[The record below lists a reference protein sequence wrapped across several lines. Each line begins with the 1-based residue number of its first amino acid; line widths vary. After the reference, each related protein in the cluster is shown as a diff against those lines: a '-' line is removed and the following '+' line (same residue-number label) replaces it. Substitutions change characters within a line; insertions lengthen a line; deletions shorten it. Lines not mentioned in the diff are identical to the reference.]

1 MEIYKRNGQKA
12 LFDIHHI
19 YDSVIA
25 AYQSVEEKYTKNVE
39 QQILEQF
46 CVEALNEWCVTELGK
61 LIPSVEDIQD
71 KVEKYL
77 MQTNPKVAKAYIL
90 YREQK
95 KQARLTREKIEYIT
109 KYAHSNGNAASN
121 SNTDANANS
130 SIKNVASIEPEVFK
144 DNIRLIQRQMMK
156 DKLNELYPEVAR
168 QYTKD
173 IESKVIYT
181 NDESNSPIQKAYCG
195 AYSTYPLITEGCG
208 GLDGITPSAPNDIQS
223 FSGQVTNA
231 VFALS
236 AQTKGAVALGD
247 YIISLNMM
255 VVEEF
260 GPIWYEK
267 LDVSICNSNVKD
279 WQKRT
284 IKREIRKGMK
294 QFIFGV
300 NQPQGNRG
308 FQSPFTNLNFFDK
321 YYFESMFGDFC
332 YPNGDKPK
340 WKQID
345 TLQRIFIE
353 LLRELRLVVPLT
365 FPVTTFALLYDENG
379 YRDKEYEDLCAEEWS
394 KGSSHFLYHSN
405 NADSL
410 SSCCRVQN
418 KIDKN
423 YFTST
428 TGMIGL
434 MTGSCNVITLNLNRI
449 IQDWYR
455 SIPSMTLTGS
465 IPEKKHLVSDILCTS
480 PIWGFKD
487 YLIDILDRVYKY
499 HIAYKTMLY
508 ELEDLGMITYS
519 TANYLYIKKLYS
531 TIGILGYYEAAKFL
545 NLEDGSKEY
554 IEFQS
559 IILNT
564 ISEQNKL
571 HSIHD
576 KKRPFIFNLECVPGE
591 NMAVR
596 FYKWDKEDGYIVPED
611 QNLYNSYFFNPWKEE
626 NPLIKLQLHGG
637 SISKASDGG
646 QGCHINLDTHL
657 SKEQYKG
664 LMKAAREYGCNYF
677 TFNVPITKCLDC
689 KHIVNGPIGKCPKCG
704 SINIDYYTRVIGFL
718 TPISN
723 WSLERQQ
730 EFLERMYGKSKGKY
744 LSNFR

>member
-1 MEIYKRNGQKA
+1 MYIYKREGQKV
-12 LFDIHHI
+12 LFDKQKII
-19 YDSVIA
+19 DSVMS
-25 AYQSVEEKYTKNVE
+25 AYKSVKEDFGSSEFTSLSRHFNTYD
-39 QQILEQF
+39 I
-46 CVEALNEWCVTELGK
+46 NEWCVSELGK
-61 LIPSVEDIQD
+61 MIPNVEDIQD
-71 KVEKYL
+71 RVEKWL
-77 MQTNPKVAKAYIL
+77 MAKNPKVAKAYIL
-90 YREQK
+90 YREK
-95 KQARLTREKIEYIT
+95 HSESRLTREKIEYIT
-109 KYAHSNGNAASN
+109 KYSKSNGNAATN

-156 DKLNELYPEVAR
+156 DKLNELYPEVAK
-168 QYTKD
+168 QYIKD
-173 IESKVIYT
+173 IDSRIIYP

-195 AYSTYPLITEGCG
+195 AYSTYPLITDGCG
-208 GLDGITPSAPNDIQS
+208 GLDGITPTAPNDIQS
-223 FSGQVTNA
+223 FSGQITNA

-260 GPIWYEK
+260 GNNWYEK
-267 LDVSICNSNVKD
+267 LDITICNNHVKD

-321 YYFESMFGDFC
+321 YYFEAMFGEFY
-332 YPNGDKPK
+332 YPNGTRPE
-340 WKQID
+340 WKAID

-353 LLRELRLVVPLT
+353 LLRELRLIVPLT

-379 YRDKEYEDLCAEEWS
+379 YKDKEYEELCAEEWA

-434 MTGSCNVITLNLNRI
+434 MTGSVNVITLNINRI
-449 IQDWYR
+449 IQDWYNSNCWITDDLGDHKFKKE
-455 SIPSMTLTGS
+455 SI
-465 IPEKKHLVSDILCTS
+465 IQDIRKKESLKT
-480 PIWGFKD
+480 
-487 YLIDILDRVYKY
+487 YLINILERIYKY
-499 HIAYKTMLY
+499 HIAYKTMMY
-508 ELEDLGMITYS
+508 ELEELGMITYS
-519 TANYLYIKKLYS
+519 TSNYLYIKKLYS

-545 NLEDGSKEY
+545 GLDDDTQEY
-554 IEFQS
+554 KDFMAL
-559 IILNT
+559 ILNT
-564 ISEQNKL
+564 ISEQNKI

-576 KKRPFIFNLECVPGE
+576 KKRPFVFNLECVPGE
-591 NMAVR
+591 NMAVK
-596 FYKWDKEDGYIVPED
+596 FYKWDKSDGYYVPED
-611 QNLYNSYFFNPWKEE
+611 QNLYNSYFYNPWKEE

-637 SISKASDGG
+637 DISKASDGG

-677 TFNVPITKCLDC
+677 TFNVPMTKCLDC
-689 KHIVNGPIGKCPKCG
+689 NHVVNGPVGKCPKCG
-704 SINIDYYTRVIGFL
+704 STNIDYYTRVIGFL

-723 WSLERQQ
+723 WSPERKQ
-730 EFLERMYGKSKGKY
+730 EFFERLYGKNKGKY
-744 LSNFR
+744 LSNFG

>member
-1 MEIYKRNGQKA
+1 MYIYKRGGQKV
-12 LFDIHHI
+12 LFDKQKII
-19 YDSVIA
+19 DSVMS
-25 AYQSVEEKYTKNVE
+25 AYKSVKEDFGSSEFTSLSRHFNTYD
-39 QQILEQF
+39 I
-46 CVEALNEWCVTELGK
+46 NEWCVSELGK
-61 LIPSVEDIQD
+61 MIPNVEDIQD
-71 KVEKYL
+71 RVEKWL
-77 MQTNPKVAKAYIL
+77 MAKNPKVAKAYIL
-90 YREQK
+90 YREK
-95 KQARLTREKIEYIT
+95 HSESRLTREKIEYIT
-109 KYAHSNGNAASN
+109 KYSKSNGNAATN

-156 DKLNELYPEVAR
+156 DKLNELYPEVAK
-168 QYTKD
+168 QYIKD
-173 IESKVIYT
+173 IDSRIIYP

-195 AYSTYPLITEGCG
+195 AYSTYPLITDGCG
-208 GLDGITPSAPNDIQS
+208 GLDGITPTAPNDIQS
-223 FSGQVTNA
+223 FSGQITNA

-260 GPIWYEK
+260 GNNWYEK
-267 LDVSICNSNVKD
+267 LDITICNNHVKD

-321 YYFESMFGDFC
+321 YYFEAMFGEFY
-332 YPNGDKPK
+332 YPNGTRPE
-340 WKQID
+340 WKAID

-353 LLRELRLVVPLT
+353 LLRELRLIVPLT

-379 YRDKEYEDLCAEEWS
+379 YKDKEYEELCAEEWA

-434 MTGSCNVITLNLNRI
+434 MTGSVNVITLNINRI
-449 IQDWYR
+449 IQDWYNSNCWITDDLGDHKFKKE
-455 SIPSMTLTGS
+455 SI
-465 IPEKKHLVSDILCTS
+465 IQDIRKKESLKT
-480 PIWGFKD
+480 
-487 YLIDILDRVYKY
+487 YLINILERIYKY
-499 HIAYKTMLY
+499 HIAYKTMMY
-508 ELEDLGMITYS
+508 ELEELGMITYS
-519 TANYLYIKKLYS
+519 ISNYLYIKKLYS

-545 NLEDGSKEY
+545 GLDDNTQEY
-554 IEFQS
+554 KDFMAL
-559 IILNT
+559 ILNT
-564 ISEQNKL
+564 ISEQNKI

-576 KKRPFIFNLECVPGE
+576 KKRPFVFNLECVPGE
-591 NMAVR
+591 NMAVK
-596 FYKWDKEDGYIVPED
+596 FYKWDKSDGYYVPED
-611 QNLYNSYFFNPWKEE
+611 QNLYNSYFYNPWKEE

-637 SISKASDGG
+637 DISKASDGG

-677 TFNVPITKCLDC
+677 TFNVPMTKCLDC
-689 KHIVNGPIGKCPKCG
+689 NHVVNGPVGKCPKCG
-704 SINIDYYTRVIGFL
+704 STNIDYYTRVIGFL

-723 WSLERQQ
+723 WSPERKQ
-730 EFLERMYGKSKGKY
+730 EFFERLYGKNKGKY
-744 LSNFR
+744 LSNFG

>member
-1 MEIYKRNGQKA
+1 MYIYKREGQKV
-12 LFDIHHI
+12 LFDKQKII
-19 YDSVIA
+19 DSVMS
-25 AYQSVEEKYTKNVE
+25 AYKSVKEDFGSSEFLSLSRHFNTYD
-39 QQILEQF
+39 I
-46 CVEALNEWCVTELGK
+46 NEWCVSELGK
-61 LIPSVEDIQD
+61 TIPNVEDIQD
-71 KVEKYL
+71 RVERWL
-77 MQTNPKVAKAYIL
+77 MANNPKVAKAYIL
-90 YREQK
+90 YREK
-95 KQARLTREKIEYIT
+95 HSESRLTREKIEYIT
-109 KYAHSNGNAASN
+109 KYSKSNGNAATN
-121 SNTDANANS
+121 SNTDANANN

-156 DKLNELYPEVAR
+156 DKLNELYPEVAK
-168 QYTKD
+168 QYIKD
-173 IESKVIYT
+173 IDSRIIYP

-195 AYSTYPLITEGCG
+195 AYSTYPLITDGCG
-208 GLDGITPSAPNDIQS
+208 GLDGITPTAPNDIQS
-223 FSGQVTNA
+223 FSGQITNA
-231 VFALS
+231 IFALS

-260 GPIWYEK
+260 GNNWYEK
-267 LDVSICNSNVKD
+267 LDITICNNHVKD

-321 YYFESMFGDFC
+321 YYFEAMFGEFH
-332 YPNGDKPK
+332 YPNGTRPE
-340 WKQID
+340 WKAID

-353 LLRELRLVVPLT
+353 LLRELRLIVPLT

-379 YRDKEYEDLCAEEWS
+379 YKDKEYEELCAEEWA

-434 MTGSCNVITLNLNRI
+434 MTGSVNVITLNINRI
-449 IQDWYR
+449 IQDWYNSNCWITDDLGDHKFKKE
-455 SIPSMTLTGS
+455 SI
-465 IPEKKHLVSDILCTS
+465 IQDIRKKESLKT
-480 PIWGFKD
+480 
-487 YLIDILDRVYKY
+487 YLINILERIYKY
-499 HIAYKTMLY
+499 HIAYKTMMY
-508 ELEDLGMITYS
+508 ELEELGMITYS
-519 TANYLYIKKLYS
+519 TSNYLYIKKLYS

-545 NLEDGSKEY
+545 GLDDDTQEY
-554 IEFQS
+554 KDFMAL
-559 IILNT
+559 ILNT
-564 ISEQNKL
+564 ISEQNKI

-576 KKRPFIFNLECVPGE
+576 KKRPFVFNLECVPGE
-591 NMAVR
+591 NMAVK
-596 FYKWDKEDGYIVPED
+596 FYKWDKSDGYYVPED
-611 QNLYNSYFFNPWKEE
+611 QNLYNSYFYNPWKEE

-637 SISKASDGG
+637 DISKASDGG

-677 TFNVPITKCLDC
+677 TFNVPMTKCLDC
-689 KHIVNGPIGKCPKCG
+689 NHVVNGPVGKCPKCG
-704 SINIDYYTRVIGFL
+704 STNIDYYTRVIGFL

-723 WSLERQQ
+723 WSPERKQ
-730 EFLERMYGKSKGKY
+730 EFFERLYGKNKGKY
-744 LSNFR
+744 LSNFG

>member
-1 MEIYKRNGQKA
+1 MEIYKRNGKKV
-12 LFDIHHI
+12 LFDINKI
-19 YDSVIA
+19 LNSVRA
-25 AYQSVEEKYTKNVE
+25 AYESVGEPFSEEVKVAFEIAFTHGSLNDWLVQELGVLIPNVE
-39 QQILEQF
+39 DVQDRVERILMS
-46 CVEALNEWCVTELGK
+46 K
-61 LIPSVEDIQD
+61 
-71 KVEKYL
+71 
-77 MQTNPKVAKAYIL
+77 NPKVAKAYIL
-90 YREQK
+90 YRGDHSK
-95 KQARLTREKIEYIT
+95 SRFIRGKIDYIT

-121 SNTDANANS
+121 SNTDANANN

-144 DNIRLIQRQMMK
+144 DNIRIIQRQMMK
-156 DKLNELYPEVAR
+156 DKLNELYPEVAK
-168 QYTKD
+168 QYEVD
-173 IESKVIYT
+173 IEHHTIYP

-208 GLDGITPSAPNDIQS
+208 GLDGVTPSAPNDIQS
-223 FSGQVTNA
+223 YSGQVTNA

-247 YIISLNMM
+247 YIVSLNYM
-255 VVEEF
+255 VVKEF
-260 GPIWYEK
+260 GEKWYDK
-267 LDVSICNSNVKD
+267 LNTTICNSHVKD

-321 YYFESMFGDFC
+321 YYFEAMFGEFY
-332 YPNGDKPK
+332 YPDGTQPE
-340 WKQID
+340 WKAID
-345 TLQRIFIE
+345 TLQRIFVE
-353 LLRELRLVVPLT
+353 LLRELRLIKPLT

-379 YRDKEYEDLCAEEWS
+379 YKDKEYEELCAEEWA

-434 MTGSCNVITLNLNRI
+434 MTGSCNVITLNINRI
-449 IQDWYR
+449 IQDFVIHSASDYQKGI
-455 SIPSMTLTGS
+455 SCTLDPFELGF
-465 IPEKKHLVSDILCTS
+465 EKFRNEFQ
-480 PIWGFKD
+480 P

-545 NLEDGSKEY
+545 GLEDNSEEF
-554 IEFQS
+554 IAFQS
-559 IILNT
+559 FILNT
-564 ISEQNKL
+564 ISEQNKI

-591 NMAVR
+591 NMAVK
-596 FYKWDKEDGYIVPED
+596 FYNWDSEDGYWIPND
-611 QNLYNSYFFNPWKEE
+611 QNLYNSYFYNPWKEDS
-626 NPLIKLQLHGG
+626 PLVKLALHGG
-637 SISKASDGG
+637 DISKASDGG
-646 QGCHINLDTHL
+646 QGCHINLDEHL
-657 SKEQYKG
+657 SKDQYKG
-664 LMKAAREYGCNYF
+664 LMKIARVYGCNYF
-677 TFNVPITKCLDC
+677 TFNIPMTQCLDC
-689 KHIVNGPIGKCPKCG
+689 GHIVNAPVEKCPKCE
-704 SINIDYYTRVIGFL
+704 STHLDYHTRVIGFL
-718 TPISN
+718 TSVSN
-723 WSLERQQ
+723 WSEERQA
-730 EFLERMYGKSKGKY
+730 EFHKRLFGKKTIK
-744 LSNFR
+744 

>member
-1 MEIYKRNGQKA
+1 MYIYKREGQKV
-12 LFDIHHI
+12 LFDKQKII
-19 YDSVIA
+19 DSVMS
-25 AYQSVEEKYTKNVE
+25 AYKSVKEDFGSSEFSSLSRHFNTYD
-39 QQILEQF
+39 I
-46 CVEALNEWCVTELGK
+46 NEWCVSELGK
-61 LIPSVEDIQD
+61 MIPSVEDIQD
-71 KVEKYL
+71 RVEKWL
-77 MQTNPKVAKAYIL
+77 MANNPKVAKAYIL
-90 YREQK
+90 YREK
-95 KQARLTREKIEYIT
+95 HSESRLTREKIEYIT
-109 KYAHSNGNAASN
+109 KYSKSNGNAATN
-121 SNTDANANS
+121 SNTDANANN

-156 DKLNELYPEVAR
+156 DKLNELYPEVAK
-168 QYTKD
+168 QYIKD
-173 IESKVIYT
+173 IDSRIIYP

-195 AYSTYPLITEGCG
+195 AYSTYPLITDGCG
-208 GLDGITPSAPNDIQS
+208 GLDGITPTAPNDIQS
-223 FSGQVTNA
+223 FSGQITNA

-260 GPIWYEK
+260 GNNWYEK
-267 LDVSICNSNVKD
+267 LDIIICNNHVKD

-321 YYFESMFGDFC
+321 YYFEAMFGEFY
-332 YPNGDKPK
+332 YPNGTRPE
-340 WKQID
+340 WKAID

-353 LLRELRLVVPLT
+353 LLRELRLIVPLT

-379 YRDKEYEDLCAEEWS
+379 YKDKEYEELCAEEWA

-434 MTGSCNVITLNLNRI
+434 MTGSVNVITLNINRI
-449 IQDWYR
+449 IQDWYNSNCWITDDLGDHKFKKE
-455 SIPSMTLTGS
+455 SI
-465 IPEKKHLVSDILCTS
+465 IQDIRKKESLKT
-480 PIWGFKD
+480 
-487 YLIDILDRVYKY
+487 YLINILERIYKY
-499 HIAYKTMLY
+499 HIAYKTMMY
-508 ELEDLGMITYS
+508 ELEELGMITYS
-519 TANYLYIKKLYS
+519 TSNYLYIKKLYS

-545 NLEDGSKEY
+545 GLDDDTQEY
-554 IEFQS
+554 KDFMAL
-559 IILNT
+559 ILNT
-564 ISEQNKL
+564 ISEQNKI

-576 KKRPFIFNLECVPGE
+576 KERPFVFNLECVPGE
-591 NMAVR
+591 NMAVK
-596 FYKWDKEDGYIVPED
+596 FYKWDKSDGYYVPED
-611 QNLYNSYFFNPWKEE
+611 QNLYNSYFYNPWKEE

-637 SISKASDGG
+637 DISKASDGG

-677 TFNVPITKCLDC
+677 TFNVPMTKCLDC
-689 KHIVNGPIGKCPKCG
+689 NHVVNGPVGKCPKCG
-704 SINIDYYTRVIGFL
+704 STNIDYYTRVIGFL

-723 WSLERQQ
+723 WSPERKQ
-730 EFLERMYGKSKGKY
+730 EFFERLYGKNKGKY
-744 LSNFR
+744 LSNFG

>member
-1 MEIYKRNGQKA
+1 MYIYKREGQKV
-12 LFDIHHI
+12 LFDKQKII
-19 YDSVIA
+19 DSVMS
-25 AYQSVEEKYTKNVE
+25 AYKSVEEDFGSSEFTSLSRHFNTYD
-39 QQILEQF
+39 I
-46 CVEALNEWCVTELGK
+46 NEWCVSELGK
-61 LIPSVEDIQD
+61 MIPNVEDIQD
-71 KVEKYL
+71 RVEKWL
-77 MQTNPKVAKAYIL
+77 MAKNPKVAKAYIL
-90 YREQK
+90 YREK
-95 KQARLTREKIEYIT
+95 HSESRLTREKIEYIT
-109 KYAHSNGNAASN
+109 KYSKSNGNAATN

-156 DKLNELYPEVAR
+156 DKLNELYPEVAK
-168 QYTKD
+168 QYIKD
-173 IESKVIYT
+173 IDSRIIYP

-195 AYSTYPLITEGCG
+195 AYSTYPLITDGCG
-208 GLDGITPSAPNDIQS
+208 GLDGITPTAPNDIQS
-223 FSGQVTNA
+223 FSGQITNA

-260 GPIWYEK
+260 GNNWYEK
-267 LDVSICNSNVKD
+267 LDITICNNHVKD

-321 YYFESMFGDFC
+321 YYFEAMFGEFY
-332 YPNGDKPK
+332 YPNGTRPE
-340 WKQID
+340 WKAID

-353 LLRELRLVVPLT
+353 LLRELRLIVPLT

-379 YRDKEYEDLCAEEWS
+379 YKDKEYEELCAEEWA

-434 MTGSCNVITLNLNRI
+434 MTGSVNVITLNINRI
-449 IQDWYR
+449 IQDWYNSNCWITDDLGDHKFKKE
-455 SIPSMTLTGS
+455 SI
-465 IPEKKHLVSDILCTS
+465 IQDIRKKESLKT
-480 PIWGFKD
+480 
-487 YLIDILDRVYKY
+487 YLINILERIYKY
-499 HIAYKTMLY
+499 HIAYKTMMY
-508 ELEDLGMITYS
+508 ELEELGMITYS
-519 TANYLYIKKLYS
+519 TSNYLYIKKLYS

-545 NLEDGSKEY
+545 GLDDDTQEY
-554 IEFQS
+554 KDFMAL
-559 IILNT
+559 ILNT
-564 ISEQNKL
+564 ISEQNKI

-576 KKRPFIFNLECVPGE
+576 KKRPFVFNLECVPGE
-591 NMAVR
+591 NMAVK
-596 FYKWDKEDGYIVPED
+596 FYKWDKSDGYYVPED
-611 QNLYNSYFFNPWKEE
+611 QNLYNSYFYNPWKEE

-637 SISKASDGG
+637 DISKASDGG

-677 TFNVPITKCLDC
+677 TFNVPMTKCLDC
-689 KHIVNGPIGKCPKCG
+689 NHVVNGPVGKCPKCG
-704 SINIDYYTRVIGFL
+704 STNIDYYTRVIGFL

-723 WSLERQQ
+723 WSPERKQ
-730 EFLERMYGKSKGKY
+730 EFFERLYGKNKGKY
-744 LSNFR
+744 LSNFG

>member
-1 MEIYKRNGQKA
+1 MEIYKRNGQKVA
-12 LFDIHHI
+12 F
-19 YDSVIA
+19 SVDKIINSVKA
-25 AYQSVEEKYTKNVE
+25 AYESVGKEFTQNDYIDLISHFSIHN
-39 QQILEQF
+39 
-46 CVEALNEWCVTELGK
+46 LNEWCVKELGL

-71 KVEKYL
+71 RVEKYL
-77 MQTNPKVAKAYIL
+77 MRRSHKIAKSYIL
-90 YREQK
+90 YREK
-95 KQARLTREKIEYIT
+95 HSESRLTREKIEYIT
-109 KYAHSNGNAASN
+109 KYSKSNGNAAAN
-121 SNTDANANS
+121 SNTDANANN

-144 DNIRLIQRQMMK
+144 DNIRVIQRQMMK
-156 DKLNELYPEVAR
+156 DKLNELYPEVAK
-168 QYTKD
+168 QYIKD
-173 IESKVIYT
+173 IESRIIYP

-208 GLDGITPSAPNDIQS
+208 GLDGITPTAPNDIQS
-223 FSGQVTNA
+223 YSGQVTNA

-247 YIISLNMM
+247 YIVSLNMM

-260 GPIWYEK
+260 GSDWYDK
-267 LDVSICNSNVKD
+267 LDVTICNSHVKD
-279 WQKRT
+279 WQNRT

-321 YYFESMFGDFC
+321 YYFEAMFGDFY
-332 YPNGDKPK
+332 YPNGTQPE
-340 WKQID
+340 WKAID

-353 LLRELRLVVPLT
+353 LLRELRLIVPLT

-379 YRDKEYEDLCAEEWS
+379 YKDKEYEELCAEEWA

-418 KIDKN
+418 KISKN

-434 MTGSCNVITLNLNRI
+434 MTGSVNVITLNINRI
-449 IQDWYR
+449 VQDWYH
-455 SIPSMTLTGS
+455 SNCNENISYNLYAWAADNYDS
-465 IPEKKHLVSDILCTS
+465 LKSYIINILE
-480 PIWGFKD
+480 
-487 YLIDILDRVYKY
+487 RVYKY
-499 HIAYKTMLY
+499 HIAYKTMMY

-545 NLEDGSKEY
+545 GLEDNTSEY
-554 IEFQS
+554 KDFMAF
-559 IILNT
+559 ILNT

-576 KKRPFIFNLECVPGE
+576 KKRPFVFNLECVPGE
-591 NMAVR
+591 NMAVK
-596 FYKWDKEDGYIVPED
+596 FYTWDKSDGYFVPED
-611 QNLYNSYFFNPWKEE
+611 QNLYNSYFYNPWKED

-637 SISKASDGG
+637 DISNASDGG

-677 TFNVPITKCLDC
+677 TFNVPMTKCLDC
-689 KHIVNGPIGKCPKCG
+689 NHVVNGPVGKCYKCG
-704 SINIDYYTRVIGFL
+704 SENIDYYTRVIGFL

-723 WSLERQQ
+723 WSPERKQ
-730 EFLERMYGKSKGKY
+730 EFFERLYGKNKGKY
-744 LSNFR
+744 LSNFG

>member
-1 MEIYKRNGQKA
+1 MYIYKREGQKV
-12 LFDIHHI
+12 LFDKQKII
-19 YDSVIA
+19 DSVMS
-25 AYQSVEEKYTKNVE
+25 AYKSVKEDFGSSEFLSLSRHFNTYD
-39 QQILEQF
+39 I
-46 CVEALNEWCVTELGK
+46 NEWCVSELGK
-61 LIPSVEDIQD
+61 TIPNVEDIQD
-71 KVEKYL
+71 RVERWL
-77 MQTNPKVAKAYIL
+77 MANNPKVAKAYIL
-90 YREQK
+90 YREK
-95 KQARLTREKIEYIT
+95 HSESRLTREKIEYIT
-109 KYAHSNGNAASN
+109 KYSKSNGNAATN
-121 SNTDANANS
+121 SNTDANANN

-156 DKLNELYPEVAR
+156 DKLNELYPEVAK
-168 QYTKD
+168 QYIKD
-173 IESKVIYT
+173 IDSRIIYP

-195 AYSTYPLITEGCG
+195 AYSTYPLITDGCG
-208 GLDGITPSAPNDIQS
+208 GLDGITPTAPNDIQS
-223 FSGQVTNA
+223 FSGQITNA

-260 GPIWYEK
+260 GNNWYEK
-267 LDVSICNSNVKD
+267 LDITICNNHVKD

-321 YYFESMFGDFC
+321 YYFEAMFGEFH
-332 YPNGDKPK
+332 YPNGTRPE
-340 WKQID
+340 WKAID

-353 LLRELRLVVPLT
+353 LLRELRLIVPLT

-379 YRDKEYEDLCAEEWS
+379 YKDKEYEELCAEEWA

-434 MTGSCNVITLNLNRI
+434 MTGSVNVITLNINRI
-449 IQDWYR
+449 IQDWYNSNCWITDDLGDHKFKKE
-455 SIPSMTLTGS
+455 SI
-465 IPEKKHLVSDILCTS
+465 IQDIRKKESLKT
-480 PIWGFKD
+480 
-487 YLIDILDRVYKY
+487 YLINILERIYKY
-499 HIAYKTMLY
+499 HIAYKTMMY
-508 ELEDLGMITYS
+508 ELEELGMITYS
-519 TANYLYIKKLYS
+519 TSNYLYIKKLYS

-545 NLEDGSKEY
+545 GLDDDTQEY
-554 IEFQS
+554 KDFMAL
-559 IILNT
+559 ILNT
-564 ISEQNKL
+564 ISEQNKI

-576 KKRPFIFNLECVPGE
+576 KKRPFVFNLECVPGE
-591 NMAVR
+591 NMAVK
-596 FYKWDKEDGYIVPED
+596 FYKWDKSDGYYVPED
-611 QNLYNSYFFNPWKEE
+611 QNLYNSYFYNPWKEE

-637 SISKASDGG
+637 DISKASDGG

-677 TFNVPITKCLDC
+677 TFNVPMTKCLDC
-689 KHIVNGPIGKCPKCG
+689 NHVVNGPVGKCPKCG
-704 SINIDYYTRVIGFL
+704 STNIDYYTRVIGFL

-723 WSLERQQ
+723 WSPERKQ
-730 EFLERMYGKSKGKY
+730 EFFERLYGKNKGKY
-744 LSNFR
+744 LSNFG

>member
-1 MEIYKRNGQKA
+1 MYIYKRGGQKV
-12 LFDIHHI
+12 LFDKQKII
-19 YDSVIA
+19 YSVMS
-25 AYQSVEEKYTKNVE
+25 AYKSVKEDFGSSEFTSLSRHFNTYD
-39 QQILEQF
+39 I
-46 CVEALNEWCVTELGK
+46 NEWCVSELGK
-61 LIPSVEDIQD
+61 MIPNVEDIQD
-71 KVEKYL
+71 RVEKWL
-77 MQTNPKVAKAYIL
+77 MAKNPKVAKAYIL
-90 YREQK
+90 YREK
-95 KQARLTREKIEYIT
+95 HSESRLTREKIEYIT
-109 KYAHSNGNAASN
+109 KYSKSNGNAATN

-156 DKLNELYPEVAR
+156 DKLNELYPEVAK
-168 QYTKD
+168 QYIKD
-173 IESKVIYT
+173 IDSRIIYP

-195 AYSTYPLITEGCG
+195 AYSTYPLITDGCG
-208 GLDGITPSAPNDIQS
+208 GLDGITPTAPNDIQS
-223 FSGQVTNA
+223 FSGQITNA

-260 GPIWYEK
+260 GNNWYEK
-267 LDVSICNSNVKD
+267 LDITICNNHVKD

-321 YYFESMFGDFC
+321 YYFEAMFGEFY
-332 YPNGDKPK
+332 YPNGTRPE
-340 WKQID
+340 WKAID

-353 LLRELRLVVPLT
+353 LLRELRLIVPLT

-379 YRDKEYEDLCAEEWS
+379 YKDKEYEELCAEEWA

-434 MTGSCNVITLNLNRI
+434 MTGSVNVITLNINRI
-449 IQDWYR
+449 IQDWYNSNCWITDDLGDHKFKKE
-455 SIPSMTLTGS
+455 SI
-465 IPEKKHLVSDILCTS
+465 IQDIRKKESLKT
-480 PIWGFKD
+480 
-487 YLIDILDRVYKY
+487 YLINILERIYKY
-499 HIAYKTMLY
+499 HIAYKTMMY
-508 ELEDLGMITYS
+508 ELEELGMITYS
-519 TANYLYIKKLYS
+519 TSNYLYIKKLYS

-545 NLEDGSKEY
+545 GLDDDTQEY
-554 IEFQS
+554 KDFMAL
-559 IILNT
+559 ILNT
-564 ISEQNKL
+564 ISEQNKI

-576 KKRPFIFNLECVPGE
+576 KKRPFVFNLECVPGE
-591 NMAVR
+591 NMAVK
-596 FYKWDKEDGYIVPED
+596 FYKWDKSDGYYVPED
-611 QNLYNSYFFNPWKEE
+611 QNLYNSYFYNPWKEE

-637 SISKASDGG
+637 DISKASDGG

-677 TFNVPITKCLDC
+677 TFNVPMTKCLDC
-689 KHIVNGPIGKCPKCG
+689 NHVVNGPVGKCPKCG
-704 SINIDYYTRVIGFL
+704 STNIDYYTRVIGFL

-723 WSLERQQ
+723 WSPERKQ
-730 EFLERMYGKSKGKY
+730 EFFERLYGKNKGKY
-744 LSNFR
+744 LSNFG

>member
-1 MEIYKRNGQKA
+1 MYIYKREGQKV
-12 LFDIHHI
+12 LFDKQKII
-19 YDSVIA
+19 DSVMS
-25 AYQSVEEKYTKNVE
+25 AYKSVKEDFGSSEFLSLSRHFNTYD
-39 QQILEQF
+39 I
-46 CVEALNEWCVTELGK
+46 NEWCVSELGK
-61 LIPSVEDIQD
+61 TIPNVEDIQD
-71 KVEKYL
+71 RVERWL
-77 MQTNPKVAKAYIL
+77 MANNPKVAKAYIL
-90 YREQK
+90 YREK
-95 KQARLTREKIEYIT
+95 HSESRLTREKIEYIT
-109 KYAHSNGNAASN
+109 KYSKSNGNAATN
-121 SNTDANANS
+121 SNTDANANN

-156 DKLNELYPEVAR
+156 DKLNELYPEVAK
-168 QYTKD
+168 QYIKD
-173 IESKVIYT
+173 IDSRIIYP

-195 AYSTYPLITEGCG
+195 AYSTYPLITDGCG
-208 GLDGITPSAPNDIQS
+208 GLDGITPTAPNDIQS
-223 FSGQVTNA
+223 FSGQITNA

-260 GPIWYEK
+260 GNNWYEK
-267 LDVSICNSNVKD
+267 LDITICNNHVKD

-321 YYFESMFGDFC
+321 YYFEAMFGEFH
-332 YPNGDKPK
+332 YPNGTRPE
-340 WKQID
+340 WKAID

-353 LLRELRLVVPLT
+353 LLRELRLIVPLT

-379 YRDKEYEDLCAEEWS
+379 YKDKEYEELCAEEWA

-434 MTGSCNVITLNLNRI
+434 MTGSVNVITLNINRI
-449 IQDWYR
+449 IQDWYNSNCWITDDLGDHKFKKE
-455 SIPSMTLTGS
+455 SI
-465 IPEKKHLVSDILCTS
+465 IQDIRKKESLKT
-480 PIWGFKD
+480 
-487 YLIDILDRVYKY
+487 YLINILERIYKY
-499 HIAYKTMLY
+499 HIAYKTMMY
-508 ELEDLGMITYS
+508 ELEELGMITYS
-519 TANYLYIKKLYS
+519 TSNYLYIKKLYS

-545 NLEDGSKEY
+545 GLDDDTQEY
-554 IEFQS
+554 KDFMAL
-559 IILNT
+559 ILNT
-564 ISEQNKL
+564 ISEQNKI

-576 KKRPFIFNLECVPGE
+576 KKRPFVFNLECVPGE
-591 NMAVR
+591 NMAVK
-596 FYKWDKEDGYIVPED
+596 FYKWDKSDGYYVPED
-611 QNLYNSYFFNPWKEE
+611 QNLYNSYFYNPWTEE

-637 SISKASDGG
+637 DISKASDGG

-677 TFNVPITKCLDC
+677 TFNVPMTKCLDC
-689 KHIVNGPIGKCPKCG
+689 NHVVNGPVGKCPKCG
-704 SINIDYYTRVIGFL
+704 STNIDYYTRVIGFL

-723 WSLERQQ
+723 WSPERKQ
-730 EFLERMYGKSKGKY
+730 EFFERLYGKNKGKY
-744 LSNFR
+744 LSNFG

>member
-1 MEIYKRNGQKA
+1 MYIYKREGQKV
-12 LFDIHHI
+12 LFDKQKII
-19 YDSVIA
+19 DSVMS
-25 AYQSVEEKYTKNVE
+25 AYKSVKEDFGSSEFSSLSRHFNTYD
-39 QQILEQF
+39 I
-46 CVEALNEWCVTELGK
+46 NEWCVSELGK
-61 LIPSVEDIQD
+61 MIPNVEDIQD
-71 KVEKYL
+71 RVEKWL
-77 MQTNPKVAKAYIL
+77 MAKNPKVAKAYIL
-90 YREQK
+90 YREK
-95 KQARLTREKIEYIT
+95 HSESRLTREKIEYIT
-109 KYAHSNGNAASN
+109 RYSKSNGNAATN
-121 SNTDANANS
+121 SNTDANANN

-156 DKLNELYPEVAR
+156 DKLNELYPEVAK
-168 QYTKD
+168 QYIKD
-173 IESKVIYT
+173 IDSRIIYP

-195 AYSTYPLITEGCG
+195 AYSTYPLITDGCG
-208 GLDGITPSAPNDIQS
+208 GLDGITPTAPNDIQS
-223 FSGQVTNA
+223 FSGQITNA

-260 GPIWYEK
+260 GNNWYEK
-267 LDVSICNSNVKD
+267 LDIIICNNHVKD

-321 YYFESMFGDFC
+321 YYFEAMFGEFY
-332 YPNGDKPK
+332 YPNGTRPE
-340 WKQID
+340 WKAID

-353 LLRELRLVVPLT
+353 LLRELRLIVPLT

-379 YRDKEYEDLCAEEWS
+379 YKDKEYEELCAEEWA

-434 MTGSCNVITLNLNRI
+434 MTGSVNVITLNINRI
-449 IQDWYR
+449 IQDWYNSNCWITDDLGDHKFKKE
-455 SIPSMTLTGS
+455 SI
-465 IPEKKHLVSDILCTS
+465 IQDIRKKESLQTYLFNILER
-480 PIWGFKD
+480 I
-487 YLIDILDRVYKY
+487 YKY
-499 HIAYKTMLY
+499 HIAYKTMMY
-508 ELEDLGMITYS
+508 ELEELGMITYS
-519 TANYLYIKKLYS
+519 TSNYLYIKKLYS

-545 NLEDGSKEY
+545 GLDDNTQEY
-554 IEFQS
+554 KDFMAL
-559 IILNT
+559 ILNT
-564 ISEQNKL
+564 ISEQNKI

-576 KKRPFIFNLECVPGE
+576 KKRPFVFNLECVPGE
-591 NMAVR
+591 NMAVK
-596 FYKWDKEDGYIVPED
+596 FYKWDKSDGYYVPED
-611 QNLYNSYFFNPWKEE
+611 QNLYNSYFYNPWKEE

-637 SISKASDGG
+637 DISKASDGG

-677 TFNVPITKCLDC
+677 TFNVPMTKCLDC
-689 KHIVNGPIGKCPKCG
+689 NHVVNGPVGKCPKCG
-704 SINIDYYTRVIGFL
+704 STNIDYYTRVIGFL

-723 WSLERQQ
+723 WSPERKQ
-730 EFLERMYGKSKGKY
+730 EFFERLYGKNKGKY
-744 LSNFR
+744 LSNFG

>member
-1 MEIYKRNGQKA
+1 MYIYKREGQKV
-12 LFDIHHI
+12 LFDKQKII
-19 YDSVIA
+19 DSVMS
-25 AYQSVEEKYTKNVE
+25 AYKSVKEDFGSSEFFSLSRHFNTYD
-39 QQILEQF
+39 I
-46 CVEALNEWCVTELGK
+46 NEWCVSELGK
-61 LIPSVEDIQD
+61 MIPNVEDIQD
-71 KVEKYL
+71 RVEKWL
-77 MQTNPKVAKAYIL
+77 MANNPKVAKAYIL
-90 YREQK
+90 YREK
-95 KQARLTREKIEYIT
+95 HSESRLTREKIEYIT
-109 KYAHSNGNAASN
+109 KYSKSNGNAATN
-121 SNTDANANS
+121 SNTDANANN

-156 DKLNELYPEVAR
+156 DKLNELYPEVAK
-168 QYTKD
+168 QYIKD
-173 IESKVIYT
+173 IDSRIIYP

-195 AYSTYPLITEGCG
+195 AYSTYPLITDGCG
-208 GLDGITPSAPNDIQS
+208 GLDGITPTAPNDIQS
-223 FSGQVTNA
+223 FSGQITNA
-231 VFALS
+231 IFALS

-260 GPIWYEK
+260 GNNWYEK
-267 LDVSICNSNVKD
+267 LDITICNNHVKD

-321 YYFESMFGDFC
+321 YYFEAMFGEFH
-332 YPNGDKPK
+332 YPNGTRPE
-340 WKQID
+340 WKAID

-353 LLRELRLVVPLT
+353 LLRELRLIVPLT

-379 YRDKEYEDLCAEEWS
+379 YKDKEYEELCAEEWA

-434 MTGSCNVITLNLNRI
+434 MTGSVNVITLNINRI
-449 IQDWYR
+449 IQDWYNSNCWITDDLGDHKFKKE
-455 SIPSMTLTGS
+455 SI
-465 IPEKKHLVSDILCTS
+465 IQDIRKKESLKT
-480 PIWGFKD
+480 
-487 YLIDILDRVYKY
+487 YLINILERIYKY
-499 HIAYKTMLY
+499 HIAYKTMMY
-508 ELEDLGMITYS
+508 ELEELGMITYS
-519 TANYLYIKKLYS
+519 TSNYLYIKKLYS

-545 NLEDGSKEY
+545 GLDDDTQEY
-554 IEFQS
+554 KDFMAL
-559 IILNT
+559 ILNT
-564 ISEQNKL
+564 ISEQNKI

-576 KKRPFIFNLECVPGE
+576 KKRPFVFNLECVPGE
-591 NMAVR
+591 NMAVK
-596 FYKWDKEDGYIVPED
+596 FYKWDKSDGYYVPED
-611 QNLYNSYFFNPWKEE
+611 QNLYNSYFYNPWKEE

-637 SISKASDGG
+637 DISKASDGG

-677 TFNVPITKCLDC
+677 TFNVPMTKCLDC
-689 KHIVNGPIGKCPKCG
+689 NHVVNGPVGKCPKCG
-704 SINIDYYTRVIGFL
+704 STNIDYYTRVIGFL

-723 WSLERQQ
+723 WSPERKQ
-730 EFLERMYGKSKGKY
+730 EFFERLYGKNKGKY
-744 LSNFR
+744 LSNFG

>member
-1 MEIYKRNGQKA
+1 MYIYKRGGQKV
-12 LFDIHHI
+12 LFDKQKII
-19 YDSVIA
+19 DSVMS
-25 AYQSVEEKYTKNVE
+25 AYKSVKEDFGSSEFTSLSRHFNTYD
-39 QQILEQF
+39 I
-46 CVEALNEWCVTELGK
+46 NEWCVSELGK
-61 LIPSVEDIQD
+61 MIPNVEDIQD
-71 KVEKYL
+71 RVEKWL
-77 MQTNPKVAKAYIL
+77 MAKNPKVAKAYIL
-90 YREQK
+90 YREK
-95 KQARLTREKIEYIT
+95 HSESRLTREKIEYIT
-109 KYAHSNGNAASN
+109 KYSKSNGNAATN

-156 DKLNELYPEVAR
+156 DKLNELYPEVAK
-168 QYTKD
+168 QYIKD
-173 IESKVIYT
+173 IDSRIIYP

-195 AYSTYPLITEGCG
+195 AYSTYPLITDGCG
-208 GLDGITPSAPNDIQS
+208 GLDGITPTAPNDIQS
-223 FSGQVTNA
+223 FSGQITNA

-260 GPIWYEK
+260 GNNWYEK
-267 LDVSICNSNVKD
+267 LDITICNNHVKD

-321 YYFESMFGDFC
+321 YYFEAMFGEFY
-332 YPNGDKPK
+332 YPNGTRPE
-340 WKQID
+340 WKAID

-353 LLRELRLVVPLT
+353 LLRELRLIVPLT

-379 YRDKEYEDLCAEEWS
+379 YKDKEYEELCAEEWA

-434 MTGSCNVITLNLNRI
+434 MTGSVNVITLNINRI
-449 IQDWYR
+449 IQDWYNSNCWITDDLGDHKFKKE
-455 SIPSMTLTGS
+455 SI
-465 IPEKKHLVSDILCTS
+465 IQDIRKKESLKT
-480 PIWGFKD
+480 
-487 YLIDILDRVYKY
+487 YLINILERIYKY
-499 HIAYKTMLY
+499 HIAYKTMMY
-508 ELEDLGMITYS
+508 ELEELGMITYS
-519 TANYLYIKKLYS
+519 TSNYLYIKKLYS

-545 NLEDGSKEY
+545 GLDDDTQEY
-554 IEFQS
+554 KDFMAL
-559 IILNT
+559 ILNT
-564 ISEQNKL
+564 ISEQNKI

-576 KKRPFIFNLECVPGE
+576 KKRPFVFNLECVPGE
-591 NMAVR
+591 NMAVK
-596 FYKWDKEDGYIVPED
+596 FYKWDKSDGYYVPED
-611 QNLYNSYFFNPWKEE
+611 QNLYNSYFYNPWKEE

-637 SISKASDGG
+637 DISKASDGG

-677 TFNVPITKCLDC
+677 TFNVPMTKCLDC
-689 KHIVNGPIGKCPKCG
+689 NHVVNGPVGKCPKCG
-704 SINIDYYTRVIGFL
+704 STNIDYYTRVIGFL

-723 WSLERQQ
+723 WSPERKQ
-730 EFLERMYGKSKGKY
+730 EFFERLYGKNKGKY
-744 LSNFR
+744 LSNFG